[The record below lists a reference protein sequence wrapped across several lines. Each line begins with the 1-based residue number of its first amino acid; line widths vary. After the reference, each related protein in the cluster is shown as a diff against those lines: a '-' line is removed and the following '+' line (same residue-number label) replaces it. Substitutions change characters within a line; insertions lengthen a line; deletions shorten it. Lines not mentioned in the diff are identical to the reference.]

1 MEELVCMSKIE
12 PLTREEQLVWMI
24 KYCRQEI
31 KYFKK
36 ELIKA
41 KRELKVL
48 QQQNINN
55 DYSKSLNKNKK
66 KEDV

>member
-1 MEELVCMSKIE
+1 MSKLR
-12 PLTREEQLVWMI
+12 PLTKEEQLVWMI

-41 KRELKVL
+41 KRELEVL

-55 DYSKSLNKNKK
+55 NYSKSLNKNKK